1 MAVLEVMA
9 PLTYIPTSLAIMSPY
24 ISIPLLAVIE
34 LVTFIPMPEVSDVAM
49 ILLACMPTILPF
61 ISPAT
66 DMPVPELDMTLPAYM
81 PTILPFM
88 SPATD
93 IPMSEE
99 LVIPDPTRI
108 PTPVDVMLLPTSIPT
123 PLLTMLSLTC
133 IATLELVT
141 LSTYMP

>member
-9 PLTYIPTSLAIMSPY
+9 PLTYIPTSLAVMSPY
-24 ISIPLLAVIE
+24 ISIPLLAYIP

-49 ILLACMPTILPF
+49 ILLACI
-61 ISPAT
+61 
-66 DMPVPELDMTLPAYM
+66 PVV
-81 PTILPFM
+81 LPFM

-93 IPMSEE
+93 MAVSEE

-108 PTPVDVMLLPTSIPT
+108 PVLVDVMLLPTSIPT

-141 LSTYMP
+141 LPTYIPELGDVILPPTRTPYPSLD